1 MNFRKL
7 AIRGVLLIEPEPLV
21 DHRGFF
27 TRIWCRDEFACQ
39 GITRPFDQSSMSH
52 NARRGTLRGLHF
64 QTAPHEEAKLVSC
77 AAGAIFDVIVDLRP
91 SSPTF
96 ASWIGVEISAVN
108 RKMIYVP
115 EGCAHG
121 FQALTDCSDVIYQIA
136 GPFHPESASGL
147 RWNDPDL
154 AIDWPVRDPIMS
166 ERDANLPLLAETDLA
181 ASSAA

>member
-7 AIRGVLLIEPEPLV
+7 AIRGAFLIEPEPLV

-52 NARRGTLRGLHF
+52 NATRGTIRGLHF

-77 AAGAIFDVIVDLRP
+77 PAGAIFDVVVDLRP
-91 SSPTF
+91 NSPTY
-96 ASWIGVEISAVN
+96 ASWVGVEISATN
-108 RKMIYVP
+108 HKMLYVP

-121 FQALTDCSDVIYQIA
+121 FQTIADCSDVVYQIS
-136 GPFHPESASGL
+136 GPFHPESAGGL

-154 AIDWPVRDPIMS
+154 AIDWPLGDPIMS
-166 ERDANLPLLAETDLA
+166 ERDANLPYLSELRERKEAV
-181 ASSAA
+181 

>member
-7 AIRGVLLIEPEPLV
+7 AIRGSFLIEPEPLV

-27 TRIWCRDEFACQ
+27 TRIWCRDEFASQ
-39 GITRPFDQSSMSH
+39 GITRPFDQSSLSH
-52 NARRGTLRGLHF
+52 NAKRGTLRGLHF

-77 AAGAIFDVIVDLRP
+77 PAGAIFDVIVDLRP

-96 ASWIGVEISAVN
+96 TSWVGVEISAN
-108 RKMIYVP
+108 NHKMVYVP

-121 FQALTDCSDVIYQIA
+121 FQALADCSDVVYQIS
-136 GPFHPESASGL
+136 GPFHPESAGGL

-154 AIDWPVRDPIMS
+154 AIAWPVAEPIMS
-166 ERDANLPLLAETDLA
+166 ERDANLPFLSDLSELKEA
-181 ASSAA
+181 V

>member
-7 AIRGVLLIEPEPLV
+7 AIRGAFLIEPEPLV

-39 GITRPFDQSSMSH
+39 GITRPFDQSSLSH
-52 NARRGTLRGLHF
+52 NAARGTIRGLHF
-64 QTAPHEEAKLVSC
+64 QTAPNEEAKLVSC
-77 AAGAIFDVIVDLRP
+77 PTGAIFDVIVDLRP

-96 ASWIGVEISAVN
+96 ASWVGVEISATN
-108 RKMIYVP
+108 HKMVYVP

-121 FQALTDCSDVIYQIA
+121 FQTLADCSDVVYQIA
-136 GPFHPESASGL
+136 GPFHPESVGGL

-154 AIDWPVRDPIMS
+154 AIDWPVAEPIMS
-166 ERDANLPLLAETDLA
+166 ERDANLPYLSQLRERKEAV
-181 ASSAA
+181 